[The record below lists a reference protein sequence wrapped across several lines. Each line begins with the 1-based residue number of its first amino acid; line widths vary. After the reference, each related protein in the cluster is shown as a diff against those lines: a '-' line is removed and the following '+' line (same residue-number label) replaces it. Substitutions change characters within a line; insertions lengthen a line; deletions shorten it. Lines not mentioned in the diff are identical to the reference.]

1 MMAATCDGQVAGH
14 CLLGARGHP
23 PEVFNPANKAFYLVS
38 IRPRIPVVRLPL
50 DAIALRWYDNLDAQR
65 FDVGDEPSR

>member
-1 MMAATCDGQVAGH
+1 
-14 CLLGARGHP
+14 
-23 PEVFNPANKAFYLVS
+23 VFNPANKAFYLVS